1 MPSLTLLMLIVQGAL
16 FLVAVITAL
25 TRKPGDLRTRRTW
38 FSLAFPMI
46 VGAGAS
52 WGMADNHAGDV
63 YAECLRIGAP
73 ILLGMGIAFALM
85 AIREKRFSDEP

>member
-1 MPSLTLLMLIVQGAL
+1 MPSLTLLMLVVQAAI

-46 VGAGAS
+46 VVAGAS
-52 WGMADNHAGDV
+52 WGIADDHAADR
-63 YAECLRIGAP
+63 YAGWLAIGAP
-73 ILLGMGIAFALM
+73 ILMGMAIAFALM
-85 AIREKRFSDEP
+85 AIREKRFG